1 MDENNQDGRTDN
13 WMSDLTN
20 LINRK
25 KEEIEMLKKLQEK
38 INPPDQGAGES
49 QDDDEKF
56 ENDIK
61 SSEIQY

>member
-1 MDENNQDGRTDN
+1 MDENNQDCRTDN

-20 LINRK
+20 LIIRK

-38 INPPDQGAGES
+38 INAPDQGAGES
-49 QDDDEKF
+49 QDGDEKF